1 MGLQLEGRVW
11 EKARLRMGGN
21 GSGMAGKETVY
32 WMTA

>member
-11 EKARLRMGGN
+11 EKAGLWMGGK
-21 GSGMAGKETVY
+21 GSGTAGKETVS